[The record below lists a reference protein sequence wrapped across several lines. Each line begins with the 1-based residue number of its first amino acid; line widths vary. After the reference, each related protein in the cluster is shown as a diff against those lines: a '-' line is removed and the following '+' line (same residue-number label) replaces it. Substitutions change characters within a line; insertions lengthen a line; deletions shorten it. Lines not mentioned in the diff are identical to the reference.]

1 VIDPGIYTGYTL
13 RRHRWAF
20 AVKYQRQA
28 IFLIRHVFYSSFPHA
43 SLSLYRSS
51 HVGTIPFLISIHLL
65 EFLFLPAKR
74 EGDSTA
80 VGQSEFHMRREIDL
94 NRQLGVVAASTGSL
108 QSSMLLV
115 DTAVVK

>member
-1 VIDPGIYTGYTL
+1 
-13 RRHRWAF
+13 
-20 AVKYQRQA
+20 
-28 IFLIRHVFYSSFPHA
+28 
-43 SLSLYRSS
+43 
-51 HVGTIPFLISIHLL
+51 VGTIPFLISIHLL